1 MKITILNRNILTLSR
16 DNASYDALA
25 CLSISARPTTP
36 LNNH

>member
-1 MKITILNRNILTLSR
+1 MKITILNRNILTLNR
-16 DNASYDALA
+16 NNASYDALA